1 MYSNNPRRSVSAQP
15 SYPKNPYFMPEDEAK
30 KPALIFLI
38 LCILLPPF
46 GMLCAWRSRRMTFP
60 LRIML
65 SGAGFISMTLIF
77 FLLMRPTEVVSTIRP
92 TPALP
97 QTVGY
102 GAAAASD
109 PSVQQVPA
117 QPDAVIPAQPDAAT
131 PPNSYSEPLIQNSGE
146 LTEDS
151 IVFAVT
157 NNASSYHLYEICD
170 LQQNN
175 RALSLRDALNEGL
188 QPCSKCVGAAE

>member
-1 MYSNNPRRSVSAQP
+1 MYSNTPRRNAPMQSA
-15 SYPKNPYFMPEDEAK
+15 YMKKPYFMPEDEAK

-38 LCILLPPF
+38 LCVLLPPL
-46 GMLCAWRSRRMTFP
+46 GILCAWRSRRMTFP
-60 LRIML
+60 LRLIL

-77 FLLMRPTEVVSTIRP
+77 FLLMRPAEEVSTIRP

-97 QTVGY
+97 QTAGY
-102 GAAAASD
+102 GTAQTD
-109 PSVQQVPA
+109 NTSVTQTDEAIPA
-117 QPDAVIPAQPDAAT
+117 QPDAVT
-131 PPNSYSEPLIQNSGE
+131 PSNSYSEPLIQNSGE

-175 RALSLRDALNEGL
+175 RALTLRDALNEGL
-188 QPCSKCVGAAE
+188 QPCAKCVGTME